1 VANFLLAWHNADENG
16 AWDPYDLSNL
26 DTSIYEDIP
35 TRIPASHGERSCLTR
50 FSVPLRLERLL
61 RAQCALVRTSYK
73 PMPQEILLNQQHA
86 SIYDDDLTGRVP
98 TSHKA

>member
-1 VANFLLAWHNADENG
+1 MLEQSIARILHDVYASHNNVQTSMYEISRRQPMLFEPG
-16 AWDPYDLSNL
+16 SAWDM
-26 DTSIYEDIP
+26 
-35 TRIPASHGERSCLTR
+35 AS
-50 FSVPLRLERLL
+50 VL

-73 PMPQEILLNQQHA
+73 PMPQELLLNQQHA

>member
-1 VANFLLAWHNADENG
+1 MHSQGDVNGRHLACSPNADMK
-16 AWDPYDLSNL
+16 PCV
-26 DTSIYEDIP
+26 I
-35 TRIPASHGERSCLTR
+35 
-50 FSVPLRLERLL
+50 VL